1 MLINIISTIIFVALP
16 IFILW
21 NIIFNKPAVTKY
33 LSKHFEISRITD
45 SIMLDEVKIYC
56 NGFIEYETDFFIE
69 EEIIKYIE
77 KYKLNYKV
85 DTYFRN
91 NKLVIRVSVLER

>member
-1 MLINIISTIIFVALP
+1 MLINIIFIALP

-21 NIIFNKPAVTKY
+21 NIIFNRPTVIKY
-33 LSKHFEISRITD
+33 LCKHFEISRITD
-45 SIMLDEVKIYC
+45 SIMLNEVKICC
-56 NGFIEYETDFFIE
+56 NGFIEYETEFFIE

-85 DTYFRN
+85 DTYYRN
-91 NKLVIRVSVLER
+91 DKLVIRVSVLER